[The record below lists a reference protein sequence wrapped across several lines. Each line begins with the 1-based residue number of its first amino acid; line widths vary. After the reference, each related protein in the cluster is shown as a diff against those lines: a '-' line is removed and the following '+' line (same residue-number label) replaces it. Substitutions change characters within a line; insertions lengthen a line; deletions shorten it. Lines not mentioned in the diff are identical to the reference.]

1 MLVGI
6 TGPIGSGKSFVSSRL
21 EKLGYRVYNADA
33 RAKSLVE
40 MQPELRQ
47 GVEDLL
53 GKQAYDAAGRYDTA
67 WVAEQVFRDPGLLVK
82 LNALVHP
89 VVVRHFLEWAHAFGQ
104 GGKAVFMESAL
115 LPRLSPFPPL
125 DAVVLVKA
133 PLDVRLERVEQRDGV
148 GTSQVLAR
156 AARQASDEEFA
167 RIATYTIVNDG
178 QREVDAQLQ
187 LILQSLGEQV

>member
-67 WVAEQVFRDPGLLVK
+67 WVAEQVFRDPGLRCCPGS
-82 LNALVHP
+82 VHS
-89 VVVRHFLEWAHAFGQ
+89 R
-104 GGKAVFMESAL
+104 
-115 LPRLSPFPPL
+115 R
-125 DAVVLVKA
+125 
-133 PLDVRLERVEQRDGV
+133 
-148 GTSQVLAR
+148 
-156 AARQASDEEFA
+156 
-167 RIATYTIVNDG
+167 
-178 QREVDAQLQ
+178 
-187 LILQSLGEQV
+187 

>member
-67 WVAEQVFRDPGLLVK
+67 WVAEQVFRDPGLLV
-82 LNALVHP
+82 HP
-89 VVVRHFLEWAHAFGQ
+89 VVVRHFLEGAHAFGQ

-125 DAVVLVKA
+125 DAVVLVTA

>member
-53 GKQAYDAAGRYDTA
+53 GKQAYDA
-67 WVAEQVFRDPGLLVK
+67 AEQVFRDPGLLVK

-125 DAVVLVKA
+125 DAVVLVTA

>member
-89 VVVRHFLEWAHAFGQ
+89 VVVRHFLEWAHAFG
-104 GGKAVFMESAL
+104 KAVFMESAL

-125 DAVVLVKA
+125 DAVVLVTA